1 VLNLLQYNIIGLAC
15 VSWKQLEVK
24 CMRKLVRLSLAIGGF
39 LIVTSLILTGAIF
52 LILLNMIDVSVL
64 ADPATTSVLTMLFL
78 AIGVLD
84 FIAGILLLM
93 KK

>member
-1 VLNLLQYNIIGLAC
+1 
-15 VSWKQLEVK
+15 
-24 CMRKLVRLSLAIGGF
+24 MRKLARLSLAIGGF
-39 LIVTSLILTGAIF
+39 LIVTSLILTGTIF
-52 LILLNMIDVSVL
+52 LILLNMIDIEVF

>member
-1 VLNLLQYNIIGLAC
+1 LRLVISLGVN
-15 VSWKQLEVK
+15 

-52 LILLNMIDVSVL
+52 LILLNMIDVTVL

-78 AIGVLD
+78 AIGILD
-84 FIAGILLLM
+84 FIAGILLIM

>member
-1 VLNLLQYNIIGLAC
+1 
-15 VSWKQLEVK
+15 
-24 CMRKLVRLSLAIGGF
+24 MRKLVRLSLAIGGF

-52 LILLNMIDVSVL
+52 LILLNMIDVSVF

>member
-1 VLNLLQYNIIGLAC
+1 
-15 VSWKQLEVK
+15 
-24 CMRKLVRLSLAIGGF
+24 MRPIARFRVALGGF
-39 LIVTSLILTGAIF
+39 LIVTSLILTGTIF
-52 LILLNMIDVSVL
+52 LILLNMIDVEVF
-64 ADPATTSVLTMLFL
+64 ADPVTTSVLTMLFL